1 MIGSG
6 LRNGFLYIAL
16 RILQNKKRFK
26 DEENYFVWNEV
37 VELVLELLLN
47 TRYCRNNNN
56 NILRSL
62 TTNGSNNNR
71 LVIAS

>member
-16 RILQNKKRFK
+16 RILPNKKRFK

-47 TRYCRNNNN
+47 
-56 NILRSL
+56 I
-62 TTNGSNNNR
+62 GIV
-71 LVIAS
+71 VIIIFALPYHKQ